1 MMRIFSLLVGALAL
15 TGAVWAQPC
24 NQQGNAGYN
33 QGYQVQVPYGHY
45 YCNQHAQYCNHPQYN
60 YSTQSGFGLTTNSAN
75 SGWYSNNSCNNNNNA
90 AWNNNNGW
98 GNRSW
103 VNGNS
108 GNCNSGNRNN
118 WNNSWNSNRYQN
130 QGRYQ
135 RQNRNCRN

>member
-1 MMRIFSLLVGALAL
+1 MKRIFSLLVGALAL

-24 NQQGNAGYN
+24 NQQGYT

-75 SGWYSNNSCNNNNNA
+75 SGWYSDNSSYNHNNA
-90 AWNNNNGW
+90 AWSNNNSW

-103 VNGNS
+103 GNGNCD
-108 GNCNSGNRNN
+108 NGNRNN
-118 WNNSWNSNRYQN
+118 WNNRWNGNRYQN